1 MKSDRTLRA
10 MTLVQSE
17 QSAQLVAALL
27 TGLLVLLALLLLL
40 VPWQQSVSGSGRT
53 VAYSPQQRTQNIEAP
68 LEGRV
73 VRFFVHEG
81 SQVAVGDPIAEISDN
96 DPSLMLRLREE
107 RDAVRERQE
116 AARARLS
123 SLDDRINSLS
133 GSRRAAMAAA
143 SSRTRMAKERL
154 LGADQALQA
163 SEATQKTAQLN
174 LVRQQGLFEKGL
186 SATRA
191 LELSDLE
198 AVRTRT
204 EVDRARAT
212 QAAARNELLALRQ
225 DELRVGTDAS
235 ALLEDVR
242 AARATALA
250 EIANAT
256 AELARI
262 EVRLAR
268 QASQSVKSPTN
279 GTILRLLHG
288 VGGDM
293 VKAGDPL
300 ATLVPDTDSRA
311 VELWVDGNDVPLLAP
326 GQPVRL
332 QFEGW
337 PAVQFVGWPSVAIGT
352 FPGKVAVIDATD
364 NGKGKFRALVV
375 PDEKRRHARALAQQD
390 LPTARRARQR
400 LGTAIAGA
408 HWLRAVETVQWLPSR
423 HCAHRAWSHRCRQR
437 RQVMR
442 TPPIRQVLRLSLSM
456 LLMLW
461 PVRGQ
466 AEEAGSPLLLPEVM
480 ESIRRAYPLIVAALA
495 DRRAAEGE
503 LQAARGGFDPMLR
516 AKGDASPFGNYRIGR
531 FDLLIEQ
538 PTPLWGGI
546 SLCWLSC
553 LRR

>member
-1 MKSDRTLRA
+1 MTSDRTLRA
-10 MTLVQSE
+10 MNLVQRE
-17 QSAQLVAALL
+17 QSAQLLAVTL
-27 TGLLVLLALLLLL
+27 TLLLVSLALMMLL
-40 VPWQQSVSGSGRT
+40 VPWQQSVAGSGRT

-123 SLDDRINSLS
+123 SLDDRITSLS
-133 GSRRAAMAAA
+133 GSRRAAMSAA

-186 SATRA
+186 SSTRA

-268 QASQSVKSPTN
+268 QASQSVKSPTK

-375 PDEKRRHARALAQQD
+375 PDENAATHERWPSKTYL
-390 LPTARRARQR
+390 RQGVR
-400 LGTAIAGA
+400 VNGWVL
-408 HWLRAVETVQWLPSR
+408 LSR
-423 HCAHRAWSHRCRQR
+423 
-437 RQVMR
+437 V
-442 TPPIRQVLRLSLSM
+442 
-456 LLMLW
+456 
-461 PVRGQ
+461 
-466 AEEAGSPLLLPEVM
+466 
-480 ESIRRAYPLIVAALA
+480 
-495 DRRAAEGE
+495 
-503 LQAARGGFDPMLR
+503 
-516 AKGDASPFGNYRIGR
+516 RIGYELWR
-531 FDLLIEQ
+531 QFNGFPPVIA
-538 PTPLWGGI
+538 PTEPGATAADKGGK
-546 SLCWLSC
+546 
-553 LRR
+553 